1 MKRLLAAVAALM
13 LLASPAWAQTGTQ
26 EIEIVDING
35 SRYPEGGQTQMVIE
49 FRNFADEPDTGALEI
64 TANGEAVS
72 NLEVQP
78 VGNSAVPVGVVL
90 VIDASG
96 SMAGT
101 PIEEARGAAISFIDQ
116 ARVEDRIA
124 VVSFADEV
132 RVLSGFTGNKQALTQ
147 AVNGIQ
153 AEGETAFNDAVI
165 QGVSLFN
172 QPNARNLLPNMI
184 VLTDGEDT
192 SSEATLSEALAA
204 VEESDVRTFGVAL
217 EGSEFNPDA
226 VEQVA
231 ASGNGLFL
239 STPNPEALSQL
250 YDEISRE
257 ISNTLVARFVSPIST
272 PGEVEFAVAYQN
284 LSSAQTFAVSGFAVT
299 TTTQPGQTT
308 TTTLATL
315 TTMVVQSDAL
325 LPIDTLMLLGAAGL
339 GLTLFLFLII
349 LFGREDEDDP
359 GRFAKRLQAYGRK
372 GPRVDEEKGS
382 LLARLPLLRRFSQ
395 AAEDE
400 VKRRG
405 LLSGMNSTLE
415 QANLPMTAGEAIM
428 GMAGLAAVAG
438 IMVAIFNGL
447 IAGLVSFFLFLLL
460 IVGLIRFTGSRE
472 KRKFENQ
479 LPDTLTLM
487 STSLRAG
494 YSLLQATE
502 AVSSE
507 AQNPTA
513 REFGRAISEARLGIT
528 VTDSLNGIVERTQSQ
543 DFEWA
548 VMAIEIQREVGGN
561 LAEVLQTVADTMRAR
576 NRLKG
581 EIRALTAE
589 GRISAFVLGSLPFAM
604 ALFLWTTNREYLQPL
619 LDNTF
624 GQIAIGVGLLLMA
637 GGVFWLKKIV
647 DIEI

>member
-49 FRNFADEPDTGALEI
+49 FRNFADEPDSTALEI

-90 VIDASG
+90 VVDASG

-116 ARVEDRIA
+116 ARAEDRIA

-132 RVLSGFTGNKQALTQ
+132 RVLTGFTGNKQALTQ

-204 VEESDVRTFGVAL
+204 VEESGVRTFGVAL
-217 EGSEFNPDA
+217 EGSEFNPEA

-250 YDEISRE
+250 YEEISRE

-308 TTTLATL
+308 TTTLAPL

-325 LPIDTLMLLGAAGL
+325 LPIDTLILLGAAGL

-372 GPRVDEEKGS
+372 GPKVDEEKGS
-382 LLARLPLLRRFSQ
+382 LLARLPLLKRFSQ

-400 VKRRG
+400 VQRRG

-415 QANLPMTAGEAIM
+415 QANIPMSSGEAIM
-428 GMAGLAAVAG
+428 AMVGLATVAG

-447 IAGLVSFFLFLLL
+447 IAGLVSFLIFLLV
-460 IVGLIRFTGSRE
+460 IVALIRFTGSRE
-472 KRKFENQ
+472 KRKFESQ

-619 LDNTF
+619 LENTF

>member
-49 FRNFADEPDTGALEI
+49 FRNFAEEPDPTALEI

-116 ARVEDRIA
+116 ARAEDRIA

-132 RVLSGFTGNKQALTQ
+132 RVLTGFTGNKQALTQ

-217 EGSEFNPDA
+217 EGSEFNPEA

-250 YDEISRE
+250 YEEISRE

-308 TTTLATL
+308 TTTLAPL

-325 LPIDTLMLLGAAGL
+325 LPIDTLILLGAAGL

-372 GPRVDEEKGS
+372 GAKVDEEKGS
-382 LLARLPLLRRFSQ
+382 LLARLPLLKRFSQ

-400 VKRRG
+400 VQRRG

-415 QANLPMTAGEAIM
+415 QANIPMAAGEAIM
-428 GMAGLAAVAG
+428 AMVGLATVAG

-447 IAGLVSFFLFLLL
+447 IAGLVSFLIFLLV
-460 IVGLIRFTGSRE
+460 IVALIRFTGSRE

-619 LDNTF
+619 LENTF

>member
-49 FRNFADEPDTGALEI
+49 FRNFADEPDTTALEI

-116 ARVEDRIA
+116 ARAEDRIA

-217 EGSEFNPDA
+217 EGSEFNPGA

-308 TTTLATL
+308 TTTLAPL

-325 LPIDTLMLLGAAGL
+325 LPIDTLILLGAAGL

-372 GPRVDEEKGS
+372 GAKVDEEKGS
-382 LLARLPLLRRFSQ
+382 LLARLPLLKRFSQ

-400 VKRRG
+400 VQRRG

-415 QANLPMTAGEAIM
+415 QANIPMAAGEAIM
-428 GMAGLAAVAG
+428 AMVGLATVAG

-447 IAGLVSFFLFLLL
+447 IAGLISFFIFLLV
-460 IVGLIRFTGSRE
+460 IVALIRFTGSRE

-528 VTDSLNGIVERTQSQ
+528 VTDALNGIVERTQSQ

-589 GRISAFVLGSLPFAM
+589 GRISAFVLGSLPFLM
-604 ALFLWTTNREYLQPL
+604 ALFIWSTNRAYLQPL
-619 LDNTF
+619 FDEPF
-624 GQIAIGVGLLLMA
+624 GRIAIGVGLLLMA
-637 GGVFWLKKIV
+637 GGIFWLKKIV